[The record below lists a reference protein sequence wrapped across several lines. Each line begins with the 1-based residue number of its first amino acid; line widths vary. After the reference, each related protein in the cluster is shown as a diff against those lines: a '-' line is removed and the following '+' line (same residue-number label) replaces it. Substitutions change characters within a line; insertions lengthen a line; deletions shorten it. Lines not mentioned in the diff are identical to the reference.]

1 MPADK
6 IKETMRDFRKAL
18 ESRDVDKILS
28 FFTEDGEWHAP
39 EGSFKGKAELK
50 RYIQWNAKTT
60 PDLKMTEVG
69 AKIIAT
75 EGDLGVYEHMLSG
88 TVDGMK
94 WETLGLCIYEFK
106 GEKIKSIRSAYDRLA
121 IAKQVV
127 KGPMSR
133 MAVSGLLKKMEEG
146 LH

>member
-6 IKETMRDFRKAL
+6 VKETMRDFRKAL

-39 EGSFKGKAELK
+39 EGSLKGKAELK

-106 GEKIKSIRSAYDRLA
+106 GENIKSIRSVYDRLA

-133 MAVSGLLKKMEEG
+133 MAVNGLLKKMEEG